1 MLFRTTLISEALKTG
16 FLMIGFIL
24 ISAGVFG
31 YMFPYSNY
39 VSGSLVGISY
49 PYRTYSL
56 PLGVAGL
63 ALIVVTFFLDKSAK
77 TSTTNQQVE

>member
-1 MLFRTTLISEALKTG
+1 LTALINEAEKTAV
-16 FLMIGFIL
+16 LVVGFIL
-24 ISAGVFG
+24 ASAGVFG

-56 PLGVAGL
+56 PLGVSGF
-63 ALIVVTFFLDKSAK
+63 ALIAVVFILEKSVK
-77 TSTTNQQVE
+77 TPTTNQQVE